1 MVDTV
6 ETQVASTPEQMA
18 RYFIDTTWFDE
29 NGLAFDDILRERIC
43 EACQAKLGTDVEERQ
58 PVFEKKSGR
67 MSFEVKHVPYG
78 ATVQAKMKVIR
89 DDCSKKRNFIQ
100 PEMTTLEAIF
110 RVYLANANQP
120 MTLEDVREQLAEWC
134 PGGGCQ
140 WLLLPTDTLERL
152 LQNDRFYGLRR
163 HLLPTAG

>member
-1 MVDTV
+1 MLAMV
-6 ETQVASTPEQMA
+6 ETTESVAAEQAA
-18 RYFIDTTWFDE
+18 RYYIDTSWFEE
-29 NGLAFDDILRERIC
+29 NGLDFDDVLRERMC
-43 EACQAKLGTDVEERQ
+43 DACQAKLGTEVEERQ
-58 PVFEKKSGR
+58 AVFDKKTGR
-67 MSFEVKHVPYG
+67 MSFEVKRVPYG
-78 ATVQAKMKVIR
+78 STVQTKMKAIR

-100 PEMTTLEAIF
+100 PEMTTLEAVF

-152 LQNDRFYGLRR
+152 LQNDQYYGLR
-163 HLLPTAG
+163 HHQLPTAV